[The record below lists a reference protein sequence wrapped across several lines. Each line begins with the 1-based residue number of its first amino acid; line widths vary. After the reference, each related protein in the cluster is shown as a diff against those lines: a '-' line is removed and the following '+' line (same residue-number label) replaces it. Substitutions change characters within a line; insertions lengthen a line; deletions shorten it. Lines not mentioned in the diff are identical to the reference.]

1 MIENTVLSPLFSFI
15 SHLSCLMTKPA
26 KWHVHPAK
34 TQISLGISI
43 CPVWSESL
51 LSAWRKLGSLA
62 TLWAHNE
69 DSDQTGW
76 MPRLIW
82 VFAGHTVILLVLSWG
97 GLFLLQYQIKRQE
110 QEKENLSKQIDWL
123 NKEVND
129 KTKELM
135 SLRREKVNI
144 SFSQLS
150 HSFNNPKARN
160 SYIDRYMYAYGYDY
174 RKYQNSVIDRRCI
187 LKCRWVCSVPFL
199 LNLGPK

>member
-1 MIENTVLSPLFSFI
+1 MAFAPIEDSDQPGRL
-15 SHLSCLMTKPA
+15 
-26 KWHVHPAK
+26 
-34 TQISLGISI
+34 
-43 CPVWSESL
+43 PVWSESL

-62 TLWAHNE
+62 THWAQSE

-144 SFSQLS
+144 SFS
-150 HSFNNPKARN
+150 H
-160 SYIDRYMYAYGYDY
+160 
-174 RKYQNSVIDRRCI
+174 
-187 LKCRWVCSVPFL
+187 
-199 LNLGPK
+199 